1 MNQKEIWSEVAIVI
15 IAALVLAIS
24 VSFRDQSIIYIALI
38 SFLII
43 ISLNILVKKIVG
55 YFFEIDVKTRFWG
68 LYQYWFRL
76 DSHFKKPLPMAWVP
90 LVVALISNGFVWW
103 LGILEFDIK
112 AKTERVAKRH
122 GLYRFTQV
130 TEWHVAWIALWG
142 IIANLILAII
152 AYIIGF
158 ETFAKLSFYFIAWS
172 LVPISGMDGS
182 KILFGS
188 RGLWFASITIAAIL
202 FIWKFIIV

>member
-1 MNQKEIWSEVAIVI
+1 MNKKEILSEIAIILVAT
-15 IAALVLAIS
+15 LVLAIS
-24 VSFRDQSIIYIALI
+24 ISFKDQSLIYVALA

-43 ISLNILVKKIVG
+43 IVVNVLVKKIVG
-55 YFFEIDVKTRFWG
+55 YFFEIDVKTKFWSWYQIG
-68 LYQYWFRL
+68 LRADY
-76 DSHFKKPLPMAWVP
+76 HFAKPLPMVWLP
-90 LVVALISNGFVWW
+90 LVISLMSKGFVWW

-142 IIANLILAII
+142 IIANLIMAII

-172 LVPISGMDGS
+172 LIPLSGLDGT
-182 KILFGS
+182 KILMGS
-188 RGLWFASITIAAIL
+188 RPLWLVSSIIGLIL
-202 FIWKFIIV
+202 LVWGFII